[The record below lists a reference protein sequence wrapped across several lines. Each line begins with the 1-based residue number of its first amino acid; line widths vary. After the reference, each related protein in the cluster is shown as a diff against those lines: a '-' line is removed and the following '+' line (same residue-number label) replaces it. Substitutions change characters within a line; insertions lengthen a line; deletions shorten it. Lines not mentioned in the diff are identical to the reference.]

1 MKPDELAG
9 WTPPTVD
16 DGVRDTYWTERR
28 RRVAVRDVELGDPS
42 LPKLLG
48 DSLSSVIASELQAR
62 SQGRFEVMSKGDL
75 RRLISRQEEALMMGY
90 DSSCLMDLASLAEA
104 DNPITASVNK
114 LGERSILTIELLDAK
129 LQTVLRRQAIA
140 WRGDPSGLVELA
152 RACLAWII
160 EGPEASKLRG
170 NLQVVADQDE
180 AAVYINGKSQ
190 GETPID
196 LFPDLTIGLHEVRIN
211 KDGFVAFDAPVVVN
225 PGETTLFS
233 GNPHRRIYPPTL
245 VHVLVGKAWSGATV
259 LVGGATT
266 AIVMTQ
272 GYGGSIPLCL
282 SDCERDPWYTT
293 PTGITGI
300 ALGALTPSGSAWLAW
315 NWDDVL
321 ASFID
326 SDAVSLDSP

>member
-75 RRLISRQEEALMMGY
+75 RRLISRQEEALMMGCN

-104 DNPITASVNK
+104 DNLITASVNK

-140 WRGDPSGLVELA
+140 WRV
-152 RACLAWII
+152 
-160 EGPEASKLRG
+160 
-170 NLQVVADQDE
+170 
-180 AAVYINGKSQ
+180 
-190 GETPID
+190 T
-196 LFPDLTIGLHEVRIN
+196 
-211 KDGFVAFDAPVVVN
+211 
-225 PGETTLFS
+225 
-233 GNPHRRIYPPTL
+233 HRD
-245 VHVLVGKAWSGATV
+245 WS
-259 LVGGATT
+259 
-266 AIVMTQ
+266 
-272 GYGGSIPLCL
+272 S
-282 SDCERDPWYTT
+282 
-293 PTGITGI
+293 
-300 ALGALTPSGSAWLAW
+300 
-315 NWDDVL
+315 
-321 ASFID
+321 
-326 SDAVSLDSP
+326 